1 MASGR
6 ASKLQALLEA
16 ARSPTTSEEARRA
29 DEAVFKALLD
39 ATVYAHV
46 PAGRT
51 PPGRIRFIQFIRP
64 DNKQTVLPFF
74 SDREQAEVA
83 SAGKV
88 GIVAMSGRR
97 LFELTEGATLM
108 LNPNLDR
115 VALYPP
121 EVKAL
126 LAGQPL
132 GFFAHQVLQEGEP
145 AGMCPPTVSTDA
157 LVLAL
162 RALFKQE
169 PAVRGGYLV
178 EVHPEAEGAQVFLLM
193 VLIVVPG
200 NEERLLHV
208 TTLEMNSIS
217 PLPELPINLACVAP
231 DAPILEVCRHG
242 IQFYGT

>member
-1 MASGR
+1 MAPGK

-51 PPGRIRFIQFIRP
+51 PPDRIRFIQFVRP

-74 SDREQAEVA
+74 SDREQAEAA

-108 LNPNLDR
+108 LNPNLDG

-126 LAGQPL
+126 LAGRSL
-132 GFFAHQVLQEGEP
+132 GFFAPEIMKEGEP
-145 AGMCPPTVSTDA
+145 AGVCPPTISTDA

-169 PAVRGGYLV
+169 PAVRAGYLV
-178 EVHPEAEGAQVFLLM
+178 EVHPEAEGADVYLLM
-193 VLIVVPG
+193 ALVVASG
-200 NEERLLHV
+200 NEERLLHL

-217 PLPELPINLACVAP
+217 PVPELPINLACVAS